1 MAETRIKLT
10 EQHFAKLPEDKIDK
24 AVGGLE
30 YNGQCDFTV
39 AVVEL
44 FKSDGTIEVISRSW
58 ATNSAILESLGDPAR
73 RSYME
78 DGQLDMVEKDFVSWA
93 PIVEW
98 FVDIRKNYDIK
109 TIGYDPHS
117 SGFIARELEKEGFE
131 TVSITQSRSNVE
143 PTLYSLSEL
152 MPKISYSGTLFE
164 TYIKNSKIMREPSL
178 ENLHG
183 TRRRRLSESTAGIN
197 ALINAHYCA
206 TAPESTPSEDI
217 NVKVN
222 VEVSEAITGL
232 KALQREAKAA
242 TKALAELRE
251 EQAKGPYKGYI
262 AGERVDGKKLVWLD
276 EGEKFVPIT
285 EPTVYLDGKAI
296 GKASG
301 KGTR

>member
-10 EQHFAKLPEDKIDK
+10 EQHFAKLPEERIDK

-30 YNGQCDFTV
+30 YNGQGDFTV

-44 FKSDGTIEVISRSW
+44 FKSDGTIEVLSHSW
-58 ATNSAILESLGDPAR
+58 TTNNAILEGLGDPAR

-78 DGQLDMVEKDFVSWA
+78 DGQLDMVEKDFVSWE

-109 TIGYDPHS
+109 TIGLDPHS
-117 SGFIARELEKEGFE
+117 CGFIARELEKEGFE

-152 MPKISYSGTLFE
+152 MPKVSYSGTLFE
-164 TYIKNSKIMREPSL
+164 TYIKNSKIMRDPSL
-178 ENLHG
+178 EILRG
-183 TRRRRLSESTAGIN
+183 TRRLSESTAGIN

-206 TAPESTPSEDI
+206 TAPESKPAGDI

-242 TKALAELRE
+242 TQALAELRDYME
-251 EQAKGPYKGYI
+251 AT
-262 AGERVDGKKLVWLD
+262 GEVTLKNGAEVAQSLRALFDRI
-276 EGEKFVPIT
+276 GE
-285 EPTVYLDGKAI
+285 EPTVYLDGKEI
-296 GKASG
+296 GKDSG
-301 KGTR
+301 RGMR

>member
-1 MAETRIKLT
+1 MAETRIK
-10 EQHFAKLPEDKIDK
+10 EKIDK

-30 YNGQCDFTV
+30 YNGQGDFTV

-44 FKSDGTIEVISRSW
+44 FKSDGTIEVLSRSW
-58 ATNSAILESLGDPAR
+58 ATNKAILESLGDPAR

-78 DGQLDMVEKDFVSWA
+78 DGQLDMVEKDLVSWE

-109 TIGYDPHS
+109 TIGYDPYS
-117 SGFIARELEKEGFE
+117 CAFIARELEKEGFE

-178 ENLHG
+178 ENLRG

-197 ALINAHYCA
+197 ALVNAHYCA
-206 TAPESTPSEDI
+206 TAPESTPAGEI
-217 NVKVN
+217 NVNVN

-242 TKALAELRE
+242 TQALAELRE

-276 EGEKFVPIT
+276 EGEKVVPIT
-285 EPTVYLDGKAI
+285 EPTVYLDGKEI

-301 KGTR
+301 KGGRR